1 VQRKVASPCENCK
14 GKGFYIC
21 KLCKANA
28 TIDWSPLY
36 DPVAINP
43 CLCPTCDGNRLL
55 YDFSFILLVISQI
68 FLELILGAWS
78 TISFFFLRLVAEK
91 TSSFLSLYMNWM
103 VNTSVVFVS
112 FLSNQTKT
120 YGNKHYIHEWYI
132 TKSLCFGGKLKQL
145 KSLICFLEHRL
156 LGMIFE
162 HKTSISLFIQ

>member
-1 VQRKVASPCENCK
+1 MGTGAAIILGGLLTLNLASSATMRALRFTNEAKRVKLKSETLSSLAPILFCFLSWESDFLVAVLVQRKVASPCEHCK

-55 YDFSFILLVISQI
+55 YDFSFILLVISQL

-78 TISFFFLRLVAEK
+78 TISFFFFSVWLLRKQVPFC
-91 TSSFLSLYMNWM
+91 SF
-103 VNTSVVFVS
+103 
-112 FLSNQTKT
+112 
-120 YGNKHYIHEWYI
+120 I
-132 TKSLCFGGKLKQL
+132 
-145 KSLICFLEHRL
+145 
-156 LGMIFE
+156 
-162 HKTSISLFIQ
+162 